1 MRKPIVNLSW
11 VDKRFVSY
19 LCLSLAFSFL
29 TYFFFS
35 RNILSVLV
43 KKLLV
48 LLLNLL
54 NHYNLHECGKILSM
68 LYWMYIIHSLVHS
81 LSLTLSLSRRLY
93 VVFWSLSLYDLH
105 VPKDRYNEEIG
116 KAKEA
121 IQTLENNQEM
131 VHNLLSLYLLL

>member
-1 MRKPIVNLSW
+1 
-11 VDKRFVSY
+11 
-19 LCLSLAFSFL
+19 
-29 TYFFFS
+29 
-35 RNILSVLV
+35 
-43 KKLLV
+43 
-48 LLLNLL
+48 
-54 NHYNLHECGKILSM
+54 
-68 LYWMYIIHSLVHS
+68 MYIIHSLVHS